1 MASKKWPQG
10 APGNPKVH
18 VHIRLE
24 KRWNMHRRNVWW
36 TCLNQ
41 TFRSMWKMNQKYIKT
56 QNQSQTASTLG
67 KHGNMHRRNILCT
80 CWNHN
85 FSKYWKNT
93 KMQQKHTNML
103 YLQPPCW
110 KIVSLRNKRWNLHRC
125 NVWWICSNHNVAL
138 GRPEDIQNV
147 EACDNST
154 KKQENLKNNS
164 VLGHPNRCSTFQK
177 GSLSPSL
184 PQTWNLN
191 VPWDASKTAW
201 DEKQNHQKTS
211 GISIKFSQDAR
222 LGRSKGTPPGAKKTN
237 WAILEGPRD
246 PQGAQK
252 QCVLSIIKYH

>member
-56 QNQSQTASTLG
+56 QNQSQTASIPG
-67 KHGNMHRRNILCT
+67 KHWNMHRRNILCT

-125 NVWWICSNHNVAL
+125 SVSWISSNHS
-138 GRPEDIQNV
+138 E
-147 EACDNST
+147 
-154 KKQENLKNNS
+154 
-164 VLGHPNRCSTFQK
+164 
-177 GSLSPSL
+177 
-184 PQTWNLN
+184 
-191 VPWDASKTAW
+191 PWDAPRTFRMSK
-201 DEKQNHQKTS
+201 DVKIQQQ
-211 GISIKFSQDAR
+211 IK
-222 LGRSKGTPPGAKKTN
+222 N
-237 WAILEGPRD
+237 I
-246 PQGAQK
+246 
-252 QCVLSIIKYH
+252 